1 MFKMDHDLD
10 KMSLPQSS
18 RNQELEV
25 ISKRVFE
32 PLFDVERFILKSE
45 TTDNGIDYRCE
56 IKYKGN
62 VTGFCFNFQLK
73 SKEKNEPLKNGTYS
87 KSFELSNI
95 QYLVNN
101 THPAFYGFYIVEND
115 AFYFEYLDEFISNLK
130 KNNPDWESQQNHTLN
145 FSKKLD
151 RQAVDEIY
159 QIALDRGLLFRKIN
173 CSLINRLSQ
182 SDLTSNITIDLN
194 DNVTDQNEI
203 IKNVEKFGFELINQ
217 SNWNTVIELHNK
229 TIHSSRF
236 SAKYNM
242 IVGLAY
248 YYTGDYITSL
258 KFLKEAINGKKELDL
273 ELQNHLIFIISSVK
287 HLLFM
292 IDKDEY
298 DDIISK
304 LPTDEHISFHI
315 QIDMA
320 VEDFKNKLGSTD
332 IIQNEDFENSIKS
345 IISNEK
351 ASIYIKL
358 RAKSELLIYKGI
370 IALMIYNK
378 KICEINAFEGLLGVN
393 LHYRELVNNELQSL
407 FANINKEYTKLF
419 DEIEQ
424 INNSFTYY
432 YLFTYMQKYTFNK
445 YSTFEILNV
454 VNEPILINDYS
465 NIFEGILKSIEACI
479 EYFTNIGH
487 IENQLFAKSI
497 KYEVLNYL
505 KKDELAESVLKNIEE
520 SVEFMDIKSL
530 KSQVEFLKNGGT
542 NHQMLQNL
550 LDVEINTPKK
560 KIEQMRLE
568 LIQLDE
574 NEKNIK
580 IKKSDYHQIT
590 LFPMGDFYVPKIN
603 LKEFY
608 KSFGIQNPKLKQQ
621 FENMFELGIVPV
633 INSYVYP
640 VKKEGPLEGNLENI
654 GFESYQNMYN
664 ARKTFFKNKFFRVNS
679 SK

>member
-1 MFKMDHDLD
+1 MDHDLD

-248 YYTGDYITSL
+248 YYKSDYLTSL
-258 KFLKEAINGKKELDL
+258 KYLKDGIRDKENLVI
-273 ELQNHLIFIISSVK
+273 ELQNHLIFIMSSIK
-287 HLLFM
+287 LLLFM
-292 IDKDEY
+292 IDKNEY

-332 IIQNEDFENSIKS
+332 NIQNEHFENSIKS
-345 IISNEK
+345 IISNK
-351 ASIYIKL
+351 NASIHIKL

-378 KICEINAFEGLLGVN
+378 KICEINAFEESLFVN
-393 LHYRELVNNELQSL
+393 FEYRKKINDELQTL
-407 FANINKEYTKLF
+407 FSN
-419 DEIEQ
+419 IEQ
-424 INNSFTYY
+424 KYTELFEEIKSSNNQFAYY
-432 YLFTYMQKYTFNK
+432 YLLTYKQKYDFNK

-454 VNEPILINDYS
+454 VNEPIVINDFS

-479 EYFTNIGH
+479 EFFTNIGH

-542 NHQMLQNL
+542 NHQMLEKL
-550 LDVEINTPKK
+550 LDDKVNNPKE
-560 KIEQMRLE
+560 KIEQLRLE
-568 LIQLDE
+568 LIHLDE
-574 NEKNIK
+574 TEKNIN
-580 IKKSDYHQIT
+580 INQADYFQVT
-590 LFPMGDFYVPKIN
+590 LFPIGDFYVPKNN
-603 LKEFY
+603 LEEFF
-608 KSFGIQNPKLKQQ
+608 KIFEIKKNKLREQ
-621 FENMFELGIVPV
+621 FKYMFEFGVVPV
-633 INSYVYP
+633 VNAYINP
-640 VKKEGPLEGNLENI
+640 IKQEGYLQGNLEYK
-654 GFESYQNMYN
+654 GFENFLNMYN
-664 ARKTFFKNKFFRVNS
+664 ARKMFFDNKFYRVSRNKYS
-679 SK
+679 